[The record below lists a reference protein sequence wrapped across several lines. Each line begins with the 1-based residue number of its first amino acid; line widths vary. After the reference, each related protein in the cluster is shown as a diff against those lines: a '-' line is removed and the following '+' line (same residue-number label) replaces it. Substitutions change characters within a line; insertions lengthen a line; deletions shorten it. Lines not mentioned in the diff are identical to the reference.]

1 MSSSNVEPEPA
12 QDATETSETTETSGA
27 DDPSS
32 TVGKLTVEDDP
43 EGTVDPSDLAGTA
56 SDSDAD
62 VS

>member
-12 QDATETSETTETSGA
+12 QDATETTETSGA